1 MTNTIAL
8 EVTHVD
14 HSFGS
19 HRVLRDVSVELEFG
33 AVTAITG
40 PNGAGKSTLL
50 EILAGVLTPLAG
62 QVTAVR
68 PAALVVQRTTTP
80 DLLPLTAFD
89 VVSMGTWASRALRT
103 SSLRRLERRR
113 ALSGALPRV
122 GLAHRADRSFPALS
136 GGQRQRVLLAQAI
149 VRNASILLLDEPT
162 TGLDANSR
170 EQTRAILAEEAA
182 RGAAVAVV
190 THDTEAIEVAVVTVR
205 LVEGVWVQLDQVH
218 PARGC
223 TSGAAPAARGSQ
235 AQRAECALAARSS
248 DPACPRE
255 SGLPRKSRSGVPRG
269 RRSAAWR

>member
-8 EVTHVD
+8 EATHVD

-19 HRVLRDVSVELEFG
+19 HRVLCDVSVELEFG

-103 SSLRRLERRR
+103 SSLRRPERRR
-113 ALSGALPRV
+113 AISGALHRV
-122 GLAHRADRSFPALS
+122 GLAHLADRSFTALS

-190 THDTEAIEVAVVTVR
+190 THDTEAIEVADTTVR
-205 LVEGVWVQLDQVH
+205 LVEGVRVQ
-218 PARGC
+218 
-223 TSGAAPAARGSQ
+223 
-235 AQRAECALAARSS
+235 
-248 DPACPRE
+248 
-255 SGLPRKSRSGVPRG
+255 
-269 RRSAAWR
+269 

>member
-8 EVTHVD
+8 EATHVD

-19 HRVLRDVSVELEFG
+19 HRVLCDVSVELEFG

-103 SSLRRLERRR
+103 SSLRRPERRR
-113 ALSGALPRV
+113 AISGALHRV
-122 GLAHRADRSFPALS
+122 GLAHLADRSFTALS

-162 TGLDANSR
+162 TGLDADSR

-190 THDTEAIEVAVVTVR
+190 THDTEAIEVADTTVR
-205 LVEGVWVQLDQVH
+205 LVEGVRVQ
-218 PARGC
+218 
-223 TSGAAPAARGSQ
+223 
-235 AQRAECALAARSS
+235 
-248 DPACPRE
+248 
-255 SGLPRKSRSGVPRG
+255 
-269 RRSAAWR
+269 

>member
-8 EVTHVD
+8 EATHVD

-19 HRVLRDVSVELEFG
+19 HHVLRDVSIALEFG

-50 EILAGVLTPLAG
+50 EILAGVRTPLAG
-62 QVTAVR
+62 HVTAVR

-103 SSLRRLERRR
+103 SSLRHPERRR
-113 ALSGALPRV
+113 AISAALHRV
-122 GLAHRADRSFPALS
+122 GLAHVAGRSFTALS

-162 TGLDANSR
+162 TGLDADSR

-190 THDTEAIEVAVVTVR
+190 THDTEAIEVADTTVR
-205 LVEGVWVQLDQVH
+205 LVEGVRVQ
-218 PARGC
+218 
-223 TSGAAPAARGSQ
+223 
-235 AQRAECALAARSS
+235 
-248 DPACPRE
+248 
-255 SGLPRKSRSGVPRG
+255 
-269 RRSAAWR
+269 

>member
-8 EVTHVD
+8 EATHVD

-113 ALSGALPRV
+113 AISGALHRV
-122 GLAHRADRSFPALS
+122 GLAHVAGRSFTALS

-190 THDTEAIEVAVVTVR
+190 THDTEAIEVADTTVR
-205 LVEGVWVQLDQVH
+205 LVEGVRVQ
-218 PARGC
+218 
-223 TSGAAPAARGSQ
+223 
-235 AQRAECALAARSS
+235 
-248 DPACPRE
+248 
-255 SGLPRKSRSGVPRG
+255 
-269 RRSAAWR
+269 

>member
-8 EVTHVD
+8 EATHVD

-19 HRVLRDVSVELEFG
+19 HRVLCDVSVELEFG

-103 SSLRRLERRR
+103 SSLRRPERRR
-113 ALSGALPRV
+113 AISGALHRV
-122 GLAHRADRSFPALS
+122 GLAHVAGRSFTALS

-162 TGLDANSR
+162 TGLDADSR

-190 THDTEAIEVAVVTVR
+190 THDTEAIEVADTTVR
-205 LVEGVWVQLDQVH
+205 LVEGVRVQ
-218 PARGC
+218 
-223 TSGAAPAARGSQ
+223 
-235 AQRAECALAARSS
+235 
-248 DPACPRE
+248 
-255 SGLPRKSRSGVPRG
+255 
-269 RRSAAWR
+269 

>member
-8 EVTHVD
+8 EATHVD

-19 HRVLRDVSVELEFG
+19 HRVLCDVSVELEFG

-113 ALSGALPRV
+113 AISGALHRV
-122 GLAHRADRSFPALS
+122 GLAHVAGRSFTALS

-190 THDTEAIEVAVVTVR
+190 THDTEAIEVADTTVR
-205 LVEGVWVQLDQVH
+205 LVEGVRVQ
-218 PARGC
+218 
-223 TSGAAPAARGSQ
+223 
-235 AQRAECALAARSS
+235 
-248 DPACPRE
+248 
-255 SGLPRKSRSGVPRG
+255 
-269 RRSAAWR
+269 

>member
-8 EVTHVD
+8 EATHDD
-14 HSFGS
+14 HAFGS
-19 HRVLRDVSVELEFG
+19 HRVLCDVSVELEFG

-113 ALSGALPRV
+113 AISGALHRV
-122 GLAHRADRSFPALS
+122 GLAHVAGRSFTALS

-190 THDTEAIEVAVVTVR
+190 THDTEAIEVADTTVR
-205 LVEGVWVQLDQVH
+205 LVEGVRVQ
-218 PARGC
+218 
-223 TSGAAPAARGSQ
+223 
-235 AQRAECALAARSS
+235 
-248 DPACPRE
+248 
-255 SGLPRKSRSGVPRG
+255 
-269 RRSAAWR
+269 

>member
-103 SSLRRLERRR
+103 SSLRRPERRR
-113 ALSGALPRV
+113 AISGALHRV
-122 GLAHRADRSFPALS
+122 GLAHLADRSFTALS

-190 THDTEAIEVAVVTVR
+190 THDTEAIEVADTTVR
-205 LVEGVWVQLDQVH
+205 LVEGVRVQ
-218 PARGC
+218 
-223 TSGAAPAARGSQ
+223 
-235 AQRAECALAARSS
+235 
-248 DPACPRE
+248 
-255 SGLPRKSRSGVPRG
+255 
-269 RRSAAWR
+269 

>member
-8 EVTHVD
+8 EATHVD

-19 HRVLRDVSVELEFG
+19 HRVLCDVSVELEFG

-103 SSLRRLERRR
+103 SSLRRPERRR
-113 ALSGALPRV
+113 AISGALHRV
-122 GLAHRADRSFPALS
+122 GLAHLADRSFTALS

-170 EQTRAILAEEAA
+170 AQTRAILAEEAA

-190 THDTEAIEVAVVTVR
+190 THDTEAIEVADTTVR
-205 LVEGVWVQLDQVH
+205 LVEGVRVQ
-218 PARGC
+218 
-223 TSGAAPAARGSQ
+223 
-235 AQRAECALAARSS
+235 
-248 DPACPRE
+248 
-255 SGLPRKSRSGVPRG
+255 
-269 RRSAAWR
+269 